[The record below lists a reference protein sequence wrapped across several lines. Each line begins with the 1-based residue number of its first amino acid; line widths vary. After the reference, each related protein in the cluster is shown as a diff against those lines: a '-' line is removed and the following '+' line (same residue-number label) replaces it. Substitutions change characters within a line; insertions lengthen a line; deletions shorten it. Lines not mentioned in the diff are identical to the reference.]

1 MTLKTL
7 KDIFDLKTTD
17 KNNVHPYWYSIQT
30 ENFMDDIKTEA
41 VKWVKTFG
49 EEINLIKF
57 KHFFNLT
64 EEDLMTNEEINKRE
78 NGERGNN

>member
-1 MTLKTL
+1 MKNELKTL
-7 KDIFDLKTTD
+7 KDIFDKKCGFITIEESINGMNVVKNSPLIIAYDKMLKA
-17 KNNVHPYWYSIQT
+17 N
-30 ENFMDDIKTEA
+30 A

-64 EEDLMTNEEINKRE
+64 EEDLK
-78 NGERGNN
+78 